1 MSLKELKQRARSE
14 GVVGFSRMKK
24 AELEKALGVNLQKP
38 KSFPAIRKVFP
49 EKVAAV
55 VDLSFDSLNSW
66 FQGMKKKV
74 NLNLKEK
81 AREKLLKL
89 NAKIKEMLEKPEFEW
104 EEKPGL
110 GGSTFTIFGKEGYSA
125 EGFLKNTN
133 EKTVEILQ
141 KHFGFKVKM
150 ILVCRMFSSDLGEG
164 TTVENDA
171 FFSSPVEEVFEGTN
185 LEELVKGMDEWMLES
200 MRNFQKGKSNWQF
213 LKVEKLE
220 IHLHEINVGKYIP
233 LPDWLLAKRALINPQ
248 NENDEKCF
256 IYCLGRWK
264 NPVKKNPQRIT
275 PLLKKQCEEFN
286 LEGIS
291 FPISWRGI
299 DRFERQNDISVN
311 VLGLNGKEII
321 TLRKTKEK
329 KENHVILFKLKQGE
343 NEHFTLVNN
352 INRLWFGQ
360 DSKNRN
366 QRQVCDGCLN
376 SFNSKESLEVH
387 KEFCVDDGVKAVL
400 PPPRSVVKFKK
411 VQAATVVPFTIY
423 ADFESILEK
432 TSKLVGEKTTQIQHH
447 IPCSF
452 CFLPV
457 SRVGEE
463 FSPTFYR
470 GKEGDDIGKIFLN
483 MLVEEVKWILTDI
496 RGPLLKKNKKR
507 ILWGKGEKEAFE
519 KTDICWFC
527 GEKIVEGKVADHCH
541 LTGKFRGAAHEI
553 CNFQARVP
561 DFTPVFIHNLDG
573 YDSHLFIKNMGNEF
587 GEISAIPN
595 NEEKYVSFSLKIV
608 WGEFVDTEGK
618 KHKLKHEI
626 RFLDSL
632 KFMNSS
638 LENLVKNLE
647 KKDLHCLKRFFP
659 EEVDLL
665 SRKGVYPYEFMDSF
679 EKFDW
684 NLPEKDAFDSCLSG
698 GISEED
704 YTHAKKVW
712 ERFEMKT
719 LGEYHDLYLKTDV
732 FLLADVVENFR
743 TVLLK
748 NYLLDPAW
756 FFTAPSFFWSA
767 MLKMTGVKLELICEG
782 EIEMF
787 QFFERQIRGGVA
799 SVFHR
804 LSWANNK
811 YMKDFD
817 SSQPSKFIVYLDAN
831 SLYPTAMMQPL
842 PVGGFTWLEKER
854 LKDWQ
859 KIVETEGIGCVLEV
873 DLEYPEELHDLHN
886 DFPLAPEL
894 LEVGGIK
901 KLVPNLRDK
910 KKMVLDGRNL
920 KLYLSLGMKLKKVWR
935 GIEFREKA
943 FMKPFIE
950 WNTKLRTA
958 AENDFEKELFKLASN
973 AVYGKTM
980 ENVRNRINMKLV
992 NDRWKKAK
1000 LVKKINF
1007 QSATMFGEKLAAV
1020 HMRKTKVGLDK
1031 PIFVGAAILDLSKIH
1046 MFEFFYGYVK
1056 RKWEKVK
1063 VLYSDTDSLILEI
1076 ETDDFWR
1083 DTGEDVEKWFDTSK
1097 YPRDHF
1103 AVESCSFPVGKNKKV
1118 LGKFKDEADGKII
1131 RGFAGLRA
1139 KCYSVLLE
1147 EKRKEIKKAKGTK
1160 KHTVKGISH
1169 EDYVR
1174 VLQGEKFPPMKN
1186 ISFRSHL
1193 HEIFTEQMWK
1203 VALSAEDDKRIVGED
1218 GVSTLAIGHWR
1229 LGEDKDWNSFSP

>member
-1 MSLKELKQRARSE
+1 MNLKELKQRARSE

-24 AELEKALGVNLQKP
+24 AELEAALEKALGVNLQKP
-38 KSFPAIRKVFP
+38 KSFPAVRKVFP

-89 NAKIKEMLEKPEFEW
+89 NAKIKELLEKPEFEW

-110 GGSTFTIFGKEGYSA
+110 GGSTFVVRGKEGYSA
-125 EGFLKNTN
+125 EGFLKNN
-133 EKTVEILQ
+133 FEKTVEILQ

-150 ILVCRMFSSDLGEG
+150 ILVCRMSSSNLAEG

-171 FFSSPVEEVFEGTN
+171 FFSSPVEEVFEGTD
-185 LEELVKGMDEWMLES
+185 LENLVKKMNEWMLEN
-200 MRNFQKGKSNWQF
+200 MQNFQKGRSNWQF
-213 LKVEKLE
+213 LRVEKLE
-220 IHLHEINVGKYIP
+220 IHLDEMTVGKFIP
-233 LPDWLLAKRALINPQ
+233 LPDWLDTKKALTNMK

-256 IYCLGRWK
+256 IYCLARWK
-264 NPVKKNPQRIT
+264 YPVKKNPQRIT

-286 LEGIS
+286 LDGIS

-311 VLGLNGKEII
+311 VLGLDGKEIV
-321 TLRKTKEK
+321 TLRKTREK
-329 KENHVILFKLKQGE
+329 KVNHVILFKLKQGE
-343 NEHFTLVNN
+343 NEHFALVNN

-360 DSKNRN
+360 DSKNKN
-366 QRQVCDGCLN
+366 QRQVCEGCLN
-376 SFNSKESLEVH
+376 SFNSKETLEIH
-387 KEFCVDDGVKAVL
+387 QEFCVDDGVKAVL
-400 PPPRSVVKFKK
+400 PPPKSIVKFKK
-411 VQAATVVPFTIY
+411 VQCATIVPFVIY
-423 ADFESILEK
+423 ADFECILEK
-432 TSKLVGEKTTQIQHH
+432 TEKRIGEKTTQIQHH

-457 SRVGEE
+457 CRVGED
-463 FSPTFYR
+463 FSPVFFR
-470 GKEGDDIGKIFLN
+470 GKKEDDVGKIFLEK
-483 MLVEEVKWILTDI
+483 LVEQVKWILNEI
-496 RGPLLKKNKKR
+496 REPMLRKNTKR
-507 ILWGKGEKEAFE
+507 ILWEKGEKEAYE

-527 GEKIVEGKVADHCH
+527 RKKIEYTKVADHCH
-541 LTGKFRGAAHEI
+541 LTGRFRGAAHEI
-553 CNFQARVP
+553 CNLQAKVP
-561 DFTPVFIHNLDG
+561 EFTPVFMHNLDG

-587 GEISAIPN
+587 GEITAIPN
-595 NEEKYVSFSLKIV
+595 NEEKYISFSLNIV
-608 WGEFVDTEGK
+608 WGEFEDKDGK

-632 KFMNSS
+632 KFMNYP
-638 LENLVKNLE
+638 LADLVGNLDKN
-647 KKDLHCLKRFFP
+647 DLHCLKRFFP
-659 EEVDLL
+659 EDADLL

-679 EKFDW
+679 EKFHVTF
-684 NLPEKDAFDSCLSG
+684 PEKDAFFSQLTGEVSD
-698 GISEED
+698 ED
-704 YTHAKKVW
+704 YFHAKEVW
-712 ERFEMKT
+712 RKFGMKN

-756 FFTAPSFFWSA
+756 FLTAPSFFWAA
-767 MLKMTGVKLELICEG
+767 MLKMTKVKLELICEG
-782 EIEMF
+782 EVEMF
-787 QFFERQIRGGVA
+787 RFFERQIRGGVS

-804 LSWANNK
+804 FSQANNK
-811 YMKDFD
+811 FMKDFD
-817 SSQPSKFIVYLDAN
+817 PSQPSKFIVYLDAN

-842 PVGGFTWLEKER
+842 PVGGFEWLSEGR
-854 LKDWQ
+854 LKQWE
-859 KIVETEGIGCVLEV
+859 KIVDCEGLGCVLEV
-873 DLEYPEELHDLHN
+873 DLEYPEELHDFHN

-894 LEVGGIK
+894 MEVGGIY
-901 KLVPNLRDK
+901 KLIPNLKDK
-910 KKMVLDGRNL
+910 EKMVLDGRNL
-920 KLYLSLGMKLKKVWR
+920 KLYLSLGMKLKKIWR
-935 GIEFREKA
+935 GIGFREEA

-958 AENDFEKELFKLASN
+958 AKNDFEKELFKLASN

-992 NDRWKKAK
+992 NDRKKKAN

-1007 QSATMFGEKLAAV
+1007 KHATKFGDKIAAV
-1020 HMRKTKVGLDK
+1020 HMKKTKVVLDK
-1031 PIFVGAAILDLSKIH
+1031 PIFVGGGILDLSKIH
-1046 MFEFFYGYVK
+1046 MFKFFYDYVK
-1056 RKWEKVK
+1056 KKWEKVQ

-1076 ETDDFWR
+1076 ETDDFFA
-1083 DTGEDVEKWFDTSK
+1083 DTGKDVEKWFDTSK
-1097 YPRDHF
+1097 YPKDHF
-1103 AVESCSFPVGKNKKV
+1103 AAENGFPVGKNKKV
-1118 LGKFKDEADGKII
+1118 LGMFKDEADGQII
-1131 RGFAGLRA
+1131 RGFVGLRP
-1139 KCYSVLLE
+1139 KCYSVLME
-1147 EKRKEIKKAKGTK
+1147 EKQIKKAKGTK

-1174 VLQGEKFPPMKN
+1174 VLRGEKFPPMKN

-1203 VALSAEDDKRIVGED
+1203 VALSAEDDKRIVMAD
-1218 GVSTLAIGHWR
+1218 GIQTLAIGHWR
-1229 LGEDKDWNSFSP
+1229 LRWRASEGL